1 MTCRYLSGT
10 LIQFNSRNSFTQIL
24 DILSNVSRTLCI
36 YFVLLEILI
45 LVSLKDL
52 ETKLYRHRQKEVVS
66 MHYIKVDV
74 KGVLKKRFCLC
85 QNLRCEFILSI
96 TFKAN
101 DSPERLSSKIH
112 PRYLAFACCLI
123 SMPLT
128 GILRN
133 FQPAL

>member
-1 MTCRYLSGT
+1 MNCRYLSGT

-74 KGVLKKRFCLC
+74 KGVSKLK
-85 QNLRCEFILSI
+85 
-96 TFKAN
+96 
-101 DSPERLSSKIH
+101 
-112 PRYLAFACCLI
+112 
-123 SMPLT
+123 M
-128 GILRN
+128 
-133 FQPAL
+133 